1 MLSVQYISDNI
12 NGEIVGN
19 PDFEIKG
26 ICDLEK
32 GKKDCLTYIKKT
44 SYEKYLVNTKAS
56 VIIVSKNFKI
66 IDKNKIF
73 IKVSHPGKA
82 FIKVLDKVKYIS
94 SFKNKIEKHKS
105 SDRSFDDN
113 VIISENVY
121 IGGKVKIGKNTTI
134 YPGCYIGDHCTIGN
148 NVTLFSNI
156 SIYDHT
162 EIGNDCRI
170 DAGTVIGS
178 DGFGLINENNIN
190 YSIPHIGKVII
201 GHDVFIGSNCSID
214 RGTIGNTIIGN
225 NCRLDNLIQIAHN
238 VKVGNNC
245 IIAGQAGIAGST
257 IIGDNVTIAGRAG
270 IIDHLLIGDNSVITA
285 HSLVC
290 KSLEKNSFVS
300 GNPAIDHKERLKQI
314 VAIKKMTKYK

>member
-32 GKKDCLTYIKKT
+32 GKKDCLTYIKKS

-245 IIAGQAGIAGST
+245 WFTSGSS
-257 IIGDNVTIAGRAG
+257 IAGRTKIGNNCFFG
-270 IIDHLLIGDNSVITA
+270 INATITNNISIGNNCFIGA
-285 HSLVC
+285 RSLVSKNLKN
-290 KSLEKNSFVS
+290 KSVVIS
-300 GNPAIDHKERLKQI
+300 PADIKHKLDSEQFINFLNDDF
-314 VAIKKMTKYK
+314 